1 MGEEYEVFIK
11 SSVHGY
17 HAYFVD
23 ASVTIG
29 EVLACEREDNNA
41 HDKYAIA
48 VKNEAQLLVGHV
60 PRELSKIF
68 SRVLAMGILKLNAL
82 VSGTTEEKGK
92 DLRFQ
97 WTID

>member
-11 SSVHGY
+11 SSVRGY

-23 ASVTIG
+23 AFVTIG

-60 PRELSKIF
+60 PRFLVDF
-68 SRVLAMGILKLNAL
+68 WLTLGILKLNAL
-82 VSGTTEEKGK
+82 VYGTTEEKGK
-92 DLRFQ
+92 DLKFQ